1 MNLYVST
8 GNKGKVAE
16 IIPLVKE
23 FFPNFN
29 QIIARAPKEADE
41 TENTFRGN
49 AKIKS
54 EALAREL
61 ILENTRLPFAVL
73 SDDSGLEVDALGGK
87 PGVNSARYSGEHGN
101 SEENIQ
107 KLLLEMRDLQQRGCR
122 YVCGLYLHIQN
133 STAQNTSDESK
144 AFYAEGY
151 CVGIIMQ
158 EAIGSGGFGYDPVF
172 WSSELNKRMSE
183 ASLEE
188 KNLCSHRRQAFE
200 RLAALIP

>member
-1 MNLYVST
+1 MNLYIST

-23 FFPNFN
+23 FLPNFN
-29 QIIARAPKEADE
+29 QVIARAPKEADE
-41 TENTFRGN
+41 IESTFRGN

-61 ILENTRLPFAVL
+61 LIENLRLPFAVL
-73 SDDSGLEVDALGGK
+73 SDDSGLEVDALGGR

-101 SEENIQ
+101 SQENIQ
-107 KLLLEMRDLQQRGCR
+107 KLLLEMRDLHQRGCR

-133 STAQNTSDESK
+133 TPEDSK

-151 CVGIIMQ
+151 CVGLIMQ

-200 RLAALIP
+200 RLAAQKP

>member
-1 MNLYVST
+1 MNLYIST

-23 FFPNFN
+23 FLPNYN
-29 QIIARAPKEADE
+29 QVIARAPKEAE
-41 TENTFRGN
+41 ESEKTFEGN

-54 EALAREL
+54 VALVKEL
-61 ILENTRLPFAVL
+61 MLENIRLPFAVL
-73 SDDSGLEVDALGGK
+73 SDDSGLEVDALGGR

-122 YVCGLYLHIQN
+122 YVCGLYLHV
-133 STAQNTSDESK
+133 QNTLEDSK
-144 AFYAEGY
+144 AYYAEGY
-151 CVGIIMQ
+151 CVGLITQ
-158 EAIGSGGFGYDPVF
+158 EAKGSGGFGYDPVF

-188 KNLCSHRRQAFE
+188 KNNSSHRRHAFE
-200 RLAALIP
+200 RLAALKQ